1 MESDSGDARNLSRR
15 IASGDTEAFAVFY
28 ELWFDRC
35 VAETRRRT
43 GLDEAACLDVVQD
56 AMLRVATRMPVFE
69 TQEELERWMRRV
81 LLNGARDR
89 IRAETR
95 RIRRESQA
103 PVATV
108 TESDRDSLAE
118 LNVRLAEIDKES
130 AQLLRRRYDL
140 GWTLEQIGRELGLR
154 PGAVDGRIRR
164 ILKKLRGDA
173 GSQQ

>member
-1 MESDSGDARNLSRR
+1 
-15 IASGDTEAFAVFY
+15 
-28 ELWFDRC
+28 
-35 VAETRRRT
+35 
-43 GLDEAACLDVVQD
+43 
-56 AMLRVATRMPVFE
+56 MPVFE

-89 IRAETR
+89 IRAEAR

-103 PVATV
+103 PIATA
-108 TESDRDSLAE
+108 TEHDRDSLAE
-118 LNVRLAEIDKES
+118 LNVRLRAIDKES

>member
-1 MESDSGDARNLSRR
+1 MAIDPGDVRNLSRR
-15 IASGDTEAFAVFY
+15 IASGDTEAFAAFY
-28 ELWFDRC
+28 EAWFDRC
-35 VAETRRRT
+35 VSETRRRT

-89 IRAETR
+89 IRAEAR
-95 RIRRESQA
+95 RIRRESHVR
-103 PVATV
+103 VATAA
-108 TESDRDSLAE
+108 ESDRDSLAE
-118 LNVRLAEIDKES
+118 IDDRLRAIDKES
-130 AQLLRRRYDL
+130 AQLLRRRYDF

-164 ILKKLRGDA
+164 ILKKLRGGIGD
-173 GSQQ
+173 QQ